1 MNKYKELPLTQ
12 MTEASGC
19 AAKLG
24 PGVLAEILEGLPNL
38 TDPRLLVGF
47 DTSDDA
53 CVYQITEEI
62 AAIHT
67 VDFFPPMVG
76 DPYLFGQIA
85 ATNALSDVYAMG
97 GTPAV
102 ALNLLCV
109 PNCLPKEVIRQILQ
123 GGHEKAVE
131 AGCIIA
137 GGHSVQSSEPKY
149 GLSVTGYVHPK
160 HIYKNTG
167 AKPGDVLVLTKPLG
181 TGILT
186 TAAKADLLE
195 PGDFKAMADSMTTLN
210 RTAAS
215 LLEKLSTV
223 HACTDVTGFG
233 LLGHTCEMAQGS
245 DVQITLRT
253 GDMDLIGES
262 LEFARMGLLPEGMYR
277 NRQFAEKYVDGGAV
291 ELAVQDMLY
300 DPQTSGG
307 LLIAVD
313 PDDAPALFAEL
324 QSCVP
329 SAQCLGTVEEYKGG
343 ARIYLQ

>member
-67 VDFFPPMVG
+67 VDFFPPMVD

-233 LLGHTCEMAQGS
+233 LLGHSYEMASGS
-245 DVQITLRT
+245 DVTIHLFSRQLPILH
-253 GDMDLIGES
+253 GAVPLAE
-262 LEFARMGLLPEGMYR
+262 MGIIPAGAYR
-277 NRQFAEKYVDGGAV
+277 NMDYVSPHLSVLDHV
-291 ELAVQDMLY
+291 PQVLTDIIS

-307 LLIAVD
+307 LLV
-313 PDDAPALFAEL
+313 ALKESEAEL
-324 QSCVP
+324 LCRQ
-329 SAQCLGTVEEYKGG
+329 LEERGLTG
-343 ARIYLQ
+343 AVVGIVKEKSEKEIVIC

>member
-1 MNKYKELPLTQ
+1 MNKYKDLPLTQ
-12 MTEASGC
+12 MTESSGC

-53 CVYQITEEI
+53 CVYKITEDV

-67 VDFFPPMVG
+67 VDFFPPMVD

-85 ATNALSDVYAMG
+85 AANALSDVYAMG
-97 GTPAV
+97 GRPAV

-109 PNCLPKEVIRQILQ
+109 PNCLPKETIRLILE
-123 GGHEKAVE
+123 GGHAKAVE

-149 GLSVTGYVHPK
+149 GLSVTGYVHPDR
-160 HIYKNTG
+160 IYKNTG

-186 TAAKADLLE
+186 TAAKAGLLE
-195 PGDFKAMADSMTTLN
+195 PADYNALTASMTALN
-210 RTAAS
+210 GTAAS
-215 LLEKLSTV
+215 LLPSLSTV

-233 LLGHTCEMAQGS
+233 LLGHSYEMASGS
-245 DVQITLRT
+245 GVTIQLFSKSLPLLSGAASLAELGIIPAGAYRNMDHVSPHLQVKDHVPQVLT
-253 GDMDLIGES
+253 DLIS
-262 LEFARMGLLPEGMYR
+262 
-277 NRQFAEKYVDGGAV
+277 
-291 ELAVQDMLY
+291 

-307 LLIAVD
+307 LLIS
-313 PDDAPALFAEL
+313 LSEKEAEL
-324 QSCVP
+324 FCRQRKEQGLTGAVIG
-329 SAQCLGTVEEYKGG
+329 AVKEKEEYD
-343 ARIYLQ
+343 IIIS